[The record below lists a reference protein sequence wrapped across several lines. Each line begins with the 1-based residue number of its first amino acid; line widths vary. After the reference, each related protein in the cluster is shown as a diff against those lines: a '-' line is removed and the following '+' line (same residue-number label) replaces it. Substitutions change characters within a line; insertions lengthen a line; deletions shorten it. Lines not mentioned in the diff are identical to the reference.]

1 MVTQNGWNN
10 QEKSEDSPK
19 RLSEPQ
25 RTVPFGFQQIPETE
39 KEGRTLRHFNTVAN
53 KYDFMNTL
61 LSFGIH
67 YLWKRTAVAMMDLKS
82 GDKVIDICG
91 GTGDLAVLA
100 DRYVDGSGK
109 VIIYDINRK
118 MMQAGRT
125 GRIRPY
131 KNKRIEF
138 VQGNAESIAFPNEIF
153 DAAMVGF
160 GIRNLTHMDAG
171 FTEMHRVLKT
181 GGKMMCLEFSKPTA
195 PVFRQ
200 LYDFYSFYVMPLLG
214 EMFVGSREA
223 YTLLPESIRMFPMPE
238 ELTALLEKIGFRK
251 VTHRKLTNGIAVV
264 HVAEKI

>member
-1 MVTQNGWNN
+1 MVDKNRWHN
-10 QEKSEDSPK
+10 QEKLGDRPAG
-19 RLSEPQ
+19 LFEPQ
-25 RTVPFGFQQIPETE
+25 RTVPFGFQRIPEEE
-39 KEGRTLRHFNTVAN
+39 KEGRTLRHFNTVAH

-67 YLWKRTAVAMMDLKS
+67 YLWKRTAVAMMNLKS
-82 GDKVIDICG
+82 GNKVIDVCG

-100 DRYVDGSGK
+100 ARRVDGSGK

-125 GRIRPY
+125 RRIRPY

-138 VQGNAESIAFPNEIF
+138 VQGNAESISFPNEIF

-171 FTEMHRVLKT
+171 FREMYRILKT

-195 PVFRQ
+195 PVFRR
-200 LYDFYSFYVMPLLG
+200 LYDFYSFYIMPLLG
-214 EMFVGSREA
+214 ELFVGSQEA

-238 ELTALLEKIGFRK
+238 ELTALLENIGFRK
-251 VTHRKLTNGIAVV
+251 VSHRKLTNGIAVV
-264 HVAEKI
+264 HMGEKT